1 MRNFRSLVLGLL
13 LVSLSPLGWGEDVYY
28 CVEEHRVELEPVF
41 SDWSAAYEVK
51 LRKKRKFTLKYE
63 ADANRLAIK
72 GRTWAGDD
80 LFYMDCDYC
89 SGTAPPMF
97 HAKSE
102 YAHFLFMGD
111 RFNYSQTTFSLVHA
125 RTGTCTKF

>member
-13 LVSLSPLGWGEDVYY
+13 LVSMSPLGWGEDVYY

-72 GRTWAGDD
+72 GRDWAGDQ
-80 LFYMDCDYC
+80 
-89 SGTAPPMF
+89 
-97 HAKSE
+97 
-102 YAHFLFMGD
+102 FLP
-111 RFNYSQTTFSLVHA
+111 SLS
-125 RTGTCTKF
+125 TGLADPQRRPHREFTVC

>member
-1 MRNFRSLVLGLL
+1 MRNIRRLVLGLL

-28 CVEEHRVELEPVF
+28 CVEEH
-41 SDWSAAYEVK
+41 SVK
-51 LRKKRKFTLKYE
+51 LNPTDSGDTYELLRYTPEKFTFKYE
-63 ADANRLAIK
+63 ADAYRLAIK

-89 SGTAPPMF
+89 GGTGSPMF
-97 HAKSE
+97 HAKSD

-111 RFNYSQTTFSLVHA
+111 RFNYSQTAFSSVTA

>member
-72 GRTWAGDD
+72 GRDWAGDQ
-80 LFYMDCDYC
+80 FSTQPINGSGRPSEATTQRVYC
-89 SGTAPPMF
+89 V
-97 HAKSE
+97 
-102 YAHFLFMGD
+102 LI
-111 RFNYSQTTFSLVHA
+111 
-125 RTGTCTKF
+125 